1 MGNYKDISFLGDWF
15 SVSFSADHI
24 HLNGFCLSATKKA
37 VLHNAFANT
46 SMLEMA
52 GSWVDF

>member
-1 MGNYKDISFLGDWF
+1 MGNYKDISFLGDCF